1 MNLPNPAPSS
11 RWHSSIELSA
21 ATWPVDEEAEKMDLS
36 IGAKKSH
43 IRHKIDVLSCIF
55 SCRSCISM
63 VQHCSPF
70 VLL

>member
-1 MNLPNPAPSS
+1 MDLPNPAPPS

-21 ATWPVDEEAEKMDLS
+21 ATWSVEEEVEKMDLS

-43 IRHKIDVLSCIF
+43 ILHKTDVLSCIF

-63 VQHCSPF
+63 VLHCSPF
-70 VLL
+70 VLF